1 MTRNRIIGRN
11 NELPWH
17 LPADLKHF
25 KALTMGKPIIMGRKT
40 WESLPGLLPGR
51 QHIVVT
57 RNPDYVA
64 EDATIA
70 LSLDEAIAAAG
81 DVPEVMIIGG
91 ANVYQQAIEIA
102 DTLYI
107 TKIDTEVDGETR
119 LCGSRV
125 SMNPILRMRR
135 TRTITALSPIG
146 ESSQK
151 VSNRGYTR
159 SCCYQAI
166 VSASRESIIPSAWPR

>member
-25 KALTMGKPIIMGRKT
+25 KALTMGKPMIMGRKT

-51 QHIVVT
+51 QHIVVS

-64 EDATIA
+64 QDAILA

-81 DVPEVMIIGG
+81 DAPEVMIIGG
-91 ANVYQQAIEIA
+91 ANLYQQALEIA
-102 DTLYI
+102 NTLYI
-107 TKIDTEVDGETR
+107 TLIDTEVDGD
-119 LCGSRV
+119 V
-125 SMNPILRMRR
+125 SFPQLDKTVWTQSQFEHHSADEKNPHDYSFITYRR
-135 TRTITALSPIG
+135 I
-146 ESSQK
+146 
-151 VSNRGYTR
+151 
-159 SCCYQAI
+159 
-166 VSASRESIIPSAWPR
+166 

>member
-91 ANVYQQAIEIA
+91 ANVYP
-102 DTLYI
+102 
-107 TKIDTEVDGETR
+107 R

-159 SCCYQAI
+159 LPGLPLAEPAENHG
-166 VSASRESIIPSAWPR
+166 VSERVSERTQ

>member
-1 MTRNRIIGRN
+1 MVPHISIIAAMTRNRIIGRN

-107 TKIDTEVDGETR
+107 TKIDTEVDGDASFPPLDKTVWKQSQHEPHTADEK
-119 LCGSRV
+119 
-125 SMNPILRMRR
+125 NPYDYSFITYRR
-135 TRTITALSPIG
+135 I
-146 ESSQK
+146 
-151 VSNRGYTR
+151 
-159 SCCYQAI
+159 
-166 VSASRESIIPSAWPR
+166 

>member
-25 KALTMGKPIIMGRKT
+25 KALTMGKPMIMGRKT

-51 QHIVVT
+51 QHIVVS

-64 EDATIA
+64 QDAILA

-81 DVPEVMIIGG
+81 DAPEVMIIGG
-91 ANVYQQAIEIA
+91 ANLYQQALEIA
-102 DTLYI
+102 NTLYI
-107 TKIDTEVDGETR
+107 TLIDMEVEGD
-119 LCGSRV
+119 V
-125 SMNPILRMRR
+125 SFPPLDKTVWTQSQFEHHSADEKNPHDYSFIIYRR
-135 TRTITALSPIG
+135 I
-146 ESSQK
+146 
-151 VSNRGYTR
+151 
-159 SCCYQAI
+159 
-166 VSASRESIIPSAWPR
+166 

>member
-25 KALTMGKPIIMGRKT
+25 KALTMGKPMIMGRKT

-51 QHIVVT
+51 QHIVVS

-64 EDATIA
+64 QDAILA

-81 DVPEVMIIGG
+81 DAPEVMIIGG
-91 ANVYQQAIEIA
+91 ANLYQQALEIA
-102 DTLYI
+102 NTLYI
-107 TKIDTEVDGETR
+107 TLIDMEVEGD
-119 LCGSRV
+119 V
-125 SMNPILRMRR
+125 SFPPLDKTVWTQSQFEHHSADEKNPHDYSFITYRR
-135 TRTITALSPIG
+135 I
-146 ESSQK
+146 
-151 VSNRGYTR
+151 
-159 SCCYQAI
+159 
-166 VSASRESIIPSAWPR
+166 